1 MPIILFDID
10 GTLVRTGGAGKVA
23 MEGALVSAFGVRE
36 LRDEVPYSGRTDTA
50 IGYDL
55 LRVHGIEPTTEH
67 QVRLRDTYLSLL
79 PNSLVAKGGE
89 VCPGIP
95 ELLNALAGKPGVVLG
110 LLTGN
115 VRRGAQIKLSH
126 FGLWDYFACG
136 GFGDQHTDR
145 DDVARAAM
153 DSVRAHVGGAV
164 SPADVW
170 VIGDTPLD
178 VSCARAIGANAV
190 AVATGW
196 HPADEL
202 HLCAPDLF
210 FDDLSDHSRLLAV
223 WG

>member
-1 MPIILFDID
+1 M
-10 GTLVRTGGAGKVA
+10 
-23 MEGALVSAFGVRE
+23 
-36 LRDEVPYSGRTDTA
+36 
-50 IGYDL
+50 
-55 LRVHGIEPTTEH
+55 
-67 QVRLRDTYLSLL
+67 
-79 PNSLVAKGGE
+79 
-89 VCPGIP
+89 P
-95 ELLNALAGKPGVVLG
+95 ELLTALAGKPKVVLG

-126 FGLWDYFACG
+126 FGLWDYFVCG

-145 DDVARAAM
+145 GDVARSAM
-153 DSVRAHVGGAV
+153 DAVRAHVGGAV

-202 HLCAPDLF
+202 HSCAPDLF